1 MNPNPAHDRA
11 EGALPRSEPRVGI
24 VSSDAALVEHLG
36 IALGDVELIAAP
48 SRDAVANDNA
58 GVPQMLV
65 VDDTEDSG
73 EIVLEVPNPRE
84 QRAAVRYA
92 YERDAL
98 DALISDLQSRIPA
111 STKADDPFATIRGA
125 SKQIELV
132 REQLRSVS
140 RFADVS
146 VLVLGDTGTG
156 KELVARAL
164 HEATFGPEAPFVAI
178 NCAAIPEHL
187 IESELFGHEA
197 GAYTG
202 ARGAKVGLL
211 EAAAGGSVFLDEV
224 GEMPA
229 ALQPKLLRVLESREF
244 RRIGSTKTR
253 AFEARV
259 LSATNREPWDRDAA
273 LRSDLT
279 YRLAGFTVRLPPLRE
294 RGDDVTLLGYH
305 FLRAFEA
312 RHGLPSLQLE
322 PVARE
327 LLAAH
332 DWPGN
337 VRELKAT
344 LEHAAILA
352 DGGVI
357 GSRQLR
363 SALAAH
369 RREAP
374 SPPVAA
380 APTTERAHGLRAVER
395 QLILEAMERHGGNVS
410 RAARELGLPRSTL
423 RSKLERLSNV

>member
-1 MNPNPAHDRA
+1 MNLNRA
-11 EGALPRSEPRVGI
+11 RHRAVSAFSRIESRVGI
-24 VSSDAALVEHLG
+24 VSSGAARV
-36 IALGDVELIAAP
+36 AP
-48 SRDAVANDNA
+48 
-58 GVPQMLV
+58 G
-65 VDDTEDSG
+65 
-73 EIVLEVPNPRE
+73 
-84 QRAAVRYA
+84 
-92 YERDAL
+92 
-98 DALISDLQSRIPA
+98 
-111 STKADDPFATIRGA
+111 DPFSTIRGT
-125 SKQIELV
+125 SKEIEIV

-164 HEATFGPEAPFVAI
+164 HEATFGPDAPFVAI

-224 GEMPA
+224 GEMPM

-244 RRIGSTKTR
+244 RRIGSTKSR
-253 AFEARV
+253 PFDARV
-259 LSATNREPWDRDAA
+259 LSATNRERWDRDAQ

-294 RGDDVTLLGYH
+294 RGDDVTLLGDH
-305 FLRAFEA
+305 FLRSFQA
-312 RHGLPSLQLE
+312 RHGLPSLQLD
-322 PVARE
+322 PVAAE

-352 DGGVI
+352 DDGVI

-363 SALAAH
+363 SALAA
-369 RREAP
+369 RRETP
-374 SPPVAA
+374 NPPVAA
-380 APTTERAHGLRAVER
+380 APVGERARGLRAVER

-423 RSKLERLSNV
+423 RSKLERLAPNV